1 MNGVILQILYAFK
14 RDMLFI
20 GTTVVVALCA
30 GFAYFLGSNAV
41 VEASE
46 AKIVYMAG
54 FSRIAVILG
63 FIIFVSFY
71 IKRMMENNEIAV
83 ILSHAISRGNM
94 LLSMFV
100 GFAVVLCCL
109 TVPVAVILLFLKTNL
124 LNLAIWLL
132 SVICEGLVM
141 LAFTLCC
148 SLIVKS
154 FVLSLSSCFLM
165 YFVGRSIGS
174 FVAYLTLTIKPDIFS
189 IFGSILKIVSLLVP
203 RFDICGKSG
212 WLIYGDFV
220 TQDILLFL
228 LQTIVFCIGFLCI
241 ACIDLYKKDV

>member
-20 GTTVVVALCA
+20 GTTIIVALCA

-46 AKIVYMAG
+46 AKIVYTAG
-54 FSRIAVILG
+54 FSRIAVVLG

-71 IKRMMENNEIAV
+71 IKRMIENNEIEV
-83 ILSHAISRGNM
+83 ILSHAISRVKM
-94 LLSMFV
+94 LLSMFI
-100 GFAVVLCCL
+100 GFSIVLCCL
-109 TVPVAVILLFLKTNL
+109 VMPIALILLLLKTSFI
-124 LNLAIWLL
+124 NLAVWLV
-132 SVICEGLVM
+132 SVICEGLIM
-141 LAFTLCC
+141 LAVTLCC

-165 YFVGRSIGS
+165 YFIGRSIGS

-189 IFGSILKIVSLLVP
+189 ICGSILKIASFLIP
-203 RFDICGKSG
+203 RFDVCGKSG
-212 WLIYGDFV
+212 WLIYGDFAI
-220 TQDILLFL
+220 QDIVLFL
-228 LQTIVFCIGFLCI
+228 SQTAIFCIGFLCV